1 MIVMY
6 ANWGPGADLPDVGNV
21 LDDDTVGGEAGTFAN
36 VSTNDV
42 RDGTFW
48 GEDGTG
54 HEGSLEVTG
63 GPVGIFFLRR
73 R

>member
-1 MIVMY
+1 MLQMY
-6 ANWGPGADLPDVGNV
+6 SNFGPASDLPAVGNV
-21 LDDDTVGGEAGTFAN
+21 LDDDTVGGEAGTFEN

-48 GEDGTG
+48 GEDGTE
-54 HEGSLEVTG
+54 HEGSLAVTG
-63 GPVGIFFLRR
+63 EDSIFFIRR

>member
-1 MIVMY
+1 MQGMFY
-6 ANWGPGADLPDVGNV
+6 NWGPAADLPDVGNV
-21 LDDDTVGGEAGTFAN
+21 LNDDTVGGDAGTFVN
-36 VSTNDV
+36 VSTGDV

-48 GEDGTG
+48 GEDGTA

-63 GPVGIFFLRR
+63 TVGIFFLRR

>member
-1 MIVMY
+1 MF
-6 ANWGPGADLPDVGNV
+6 ANWGPIEDFPDVGNT
-21 LDDDTVGGEAGTFAN
+21 LNDDTTNGAAGTFEN
-36 VSTNDV
+36 VATADV

-48 GEDGTG
+48 GEDGTE

-63 GPVGIFFLRR
+63 EVGIFFLRR

>member
-1 MIVMY
+1 MFGLF
-6 ANWGPGADLPDVGNV
+6 ANWGIDYPDVGNV
-21 LDDDTVGGEAGTFAN
+21 LDDDSVAGASGTFVN
-36 VSTNDV
+36 VSTGDV

-48 GEDGTG
+48 GEDGTA

-63 GPVGIFFLRR
+63 DVSIFFIRR

>member
-1 MIVMY
+1 MLGLYSNFGIDY
-6 ANWGPGADLPDVGNV
+6 PSLGNV
-21 LDDDTVGGEAGTFAN
+21 IDDDTVGGEAGTFVN
-36 VSTNDV
+36 VSVGDV

-48 GEDGTG
+48 GEDGTQ

-63 GPVGIFFLRR
+63 EVSIFFLRR